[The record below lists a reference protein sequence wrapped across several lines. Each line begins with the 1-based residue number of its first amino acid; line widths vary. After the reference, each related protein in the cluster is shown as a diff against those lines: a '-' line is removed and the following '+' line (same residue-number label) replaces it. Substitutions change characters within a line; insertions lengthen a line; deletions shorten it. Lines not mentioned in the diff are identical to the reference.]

1 MLAGVGRLDRL
12 LIADIDPGR
21 AVHRLAAVAGAVDL
35 AHRERVD
42 AELTGEFVDAALDR
56 KGGDRRPRRPIG
68 CDLRS
73 VAQDVVAG
81 HDRVR
86 QVVDREAAHAALVD
100 RRTRKGAGLVFQNRL
115 HGGDMAILLG
125 AELDFNDRARGRP
138 RRAEHLVPAHNDLDR
153 PAGLLRQQI
162 GDRFEI
168 DDRLAAKPAADL
180 GRDRPDAGNV
190 GAADARGVGAHH
202 ELTLARAPDRALPV
216 GPDRHEAGMR
226 LDVGLVHR
234 FCRVAPLD
242 DQIGLLEAGFD
253 IAFREADHLRDV
265 GGLIRLGLD
274 AGGEDIVVH
283 ERRIGCHRRLDIHDV
298 RQDLIRNLDQ
308 IKRLLG
314 DRGRGRRDGGD
325 GVSFVERLAL
335 CHAVER
341 QVAQIVRR
349 SADMRLVR
357 RYVGKIG
364 AGDDRLHARKRQ
376 RLSDIDRNDTGMRV
390 WAALDPAP
398 QHAGHR
404 HVGAE
409 IGAAGDLVD
418 PIGTDRAGADEAQ
431 RGFIEIAHALTPSK
445 PANVP
450 LPHCGRGWLGAK
462 PESG

>member
-1 MLAGVGRLDRL
+1 
-12 LIADIDPGR
+12 
-21 AVHRLAAVAGAVDL
+21 
-35 AHRERVD
+35 
-42 AELTGEFVDAALDR
+42 
-56 KGGDRRPRRPIG
+56 
-68 CDLRS
+68 
-73 VAQDVVAG
+73 
-81 HDRVR
+81 
-86 QVVDREAAHAALVD
+86 
-100 RRTRKGAGLVFQNRL
+100 
-115 HGGDMAILLG
+115 
-125 AELDFNDRARGRP
+125 
-138 RRAEHLVPAHNDLDR
+138 
-153 PAGLLRQQI
+153 
-162 GDRFEI
+162 
-168 DDRLAAKPAADL
+168 
-180 GRDRPDAGNV
+180 
-190 GAADARGVGAHH
+190 
-202 ELTLARAPDRALPV
+202 
-216 GPDRHEAGMR
+216 MR
-226 LDVGLVHR
+226 LDVSLVHR

-265 GGLIRLGLD
+265 GGLIGLGLD

-283 ERRIGCHRRLDIHDV
+283 ERRIGRHRRLDIHNV

-308 IKRLLG
+308 IERLLG

-325 GVSFVERLAL
+325 GVPFVERLAL

-390 WAALDPAP
+390 RAALDPAP

-445 PANVP
+445 PVP
-450 LPHCGRGWLGAK
+450 NPQSRRAGGAK
-462 PESG
+462 RNPPARRGGTNGGLRCAPPALQRLATTWRVMARSRRA